1 MVAMN
6 GNAQPIL
13 QYPLC
18 RKKYLQTSI
27 IIVVVVVVVVCYIM
41 FILSRIPGLRHAN
54 AVRSLF

>member
-27 IIVVVVVVVVCYIM
+27 IIVVVVVVVCYIM